1 MSGVVGE
8 LLLDGRVLVLVVTGS
23 EEVGEREMHCCVVM
37 AKRSMLGMMSFN
49 RGCVVGRGVGMIVGE
64 ARR

>member
-23 EEVGEREMHCCVVM
+23 EEVGERKMHCVVM